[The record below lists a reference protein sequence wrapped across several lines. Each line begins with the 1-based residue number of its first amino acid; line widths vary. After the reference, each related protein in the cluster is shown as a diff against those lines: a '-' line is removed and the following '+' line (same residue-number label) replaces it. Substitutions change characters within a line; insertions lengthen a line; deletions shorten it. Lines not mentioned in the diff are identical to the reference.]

1 LAFAIWKYLKT
12 DFIFKNLTAA
22 KKHMDLMARS
32 IVEAMEAGTPL
43 QIAGADGSSEVCSI
57 FVGKHNQNMKIF
69 DFLARWRRFR
79 RQMAPESRV
88 AWCWGSE

>member
-1 LAFAIWKYLKT
+1 
-12 DFIFKNLTAA
+12 
-22 KKHMDLMARS
+22 MDLMARS

-88 AWCWGSE
+88 AWC